1 MLVTL
6 FGAAREVTGSC
17 YYIESN
23 KTRILVDCGLF
34 QGSTLAHSKNFEPFS
49 FDARQLDGVVV
60 THAHL
65 DHVGRLPVLVKNGL
79 KSPIYL
85 TPPTAKLAQIVL
97 EDAAEIMDEEFQ
109 RSYTPKLYSKEDVAG
124 VISLFKVVDD
134 KATIN
139 IKDFKI
145 TFHNAGHIFGSA
157 FLEIEDSQGS
167 RVVFSGDLGNISTPI
182 LRPKDSLVPAADA
195 LFIESTYGNRIHED
209 ETTRSEMLKQA
220 IVETIKQHGVLM
232 IPSFAIERTQE
243 LLFELNH
250 FVENKLIPPVD
261 VFLDSPMAIK
271 ASAVFNQFPKYYS
284 QEALRLIAT
293 GDKLFEFPG
302 MHETL
307 TRDQSKTINESPRP
321 KVIIAGS
328 GMMNG
333 GRILHHLVRY
343 LSDKNSTVL
352 IIGYQAEGTLG
363 RRLYSGERHVTVLN
377 EKIDVKAKIVSIG
390 AYSAHADQHMLLDW
404 IKSASVLPKKIYCT
418 HGEEAASA
426 ALATRIKDEME
437 VTADVPRFGETIEI

>member
-34 QGSTLAHSKNFEPFS
+34 QGTTLAHSKNFEPFG
-49 FDARQLDGVVV
+49 FDVSRLDAVVV

-65 DHVGRLPVLVKNGL
+65 DHVGRLPVLVKNGF
-79 KSPIYL
+79 KGRIFL
-85 TPPTAKLAQIVL
+85 TPPTAKLTQLVL

-109 RSYTPKLYSKEDVAG
+109 RSYTPKLYSNEDVAG
-124 VISLFKVVDD
+124 VVSLFKTIDD
-134 KATIN
+134 NSPIK
-139 IKDFKI
+139 IKDLKV
-145 TFHNAGHIFGSA
+145 TYHNAGHIFGSS
-157 FLEIEDSQGS
+157 FLSIEAGDGS
-167 RVVFSGDLGNISTPI
+167 RAVFSGDLGNVNTP
-182 LRPKDSLVPAADA
+182 LLQPKDALTMTDT
-195 LFIESTYGNRIHED
+195 LFIESTYGNRIHEN
-209 ETTRSEMLKQA
+209 ESIRAELLKKT
-220 IVETIKQHGVLM
+220 IVETINKKGVLM

-243 LLFELNH
+243 ILFELNH
-250 FVENKLIPPVD
+250 FVENRLMPPVD
-261 VFLDSPMAIK
+261 IYLDSPMAIK
-271 ASAVFNQFPKYYS
+271 ASVIFDQFPKYYNR
-284 QEALRLIAT
+284 EALRLITA

-302 MHETL
+302 LKETL
-307 TRDQSKTINESPRP
+307 SREDSKTINQAPRP

-343 LSDKNSTVL
+343 LGDKNSTVL

-363 RRLYSGERHVTVLN
+363 RRLYTGEKHVTVLS
-377 EKIDVKAKIVSIG
+377 ERIDVKAKITSIG
-390 AYSAHADQHMLLDW
+390 AYSAHADQRMLLDW
-404 IKSASVLPKKIYCT
+404 IKTAAKLPKKIYCT